1 MKIAL
6 LTDGIS
12 PYVVGGMQTH
22 SAVIANQLVKANNE
36 VDLFHFVTKNSP
48 IPTANEVNDI
58 FFSKTQYK
66 FNNIYCCRFPNT
78 IKFWEMISKIKDISI
93 KKKLNFYIYTVIGLS
108 FLCLLKLKT
117 PQTFIYIQF

>member
-12 PYVVGGMQTH
+12 PYEVGGMQTH

-48 IPTANEVNDI
+48 IPTVDEVKKY
-58 FFSKTQYK
+58 FF
-66 FNNIYCCRFPNT
+66 
-78 IKFWEMISKIKDISI
+78 
-93 KKKLNFYIYTVIGLS
+93 
-108 FLCLLKLKT
+108 
-117 PQTFIYIQF
+117 